1 MDKDEW
7 KSFFRFLDQASM
19 KELKQRHELL
29 SPLMRTVK
37 NREVLSDLK
46 RSLRLLEEEMLI
58 RQGQASRRATK
69 R

>member
-7 KSFFRFLDQASM
+7 KSFFRFLDQASV
-19 KELKQRHELL
+19 KELHQRHELL
-29 SPLMRTVK
+29 SPLQRTVK
-37 NREVLSDLK
+37 NAEVRSDLK

-58 RQGQASRRATK
+58 RQGQTSRRAAK

>member
-19 KELKQRHELL
+19 EELRKRHELL
-29 SPLMRTVK
+29 TPLKATVK
-37 NREVLSDLK
+37 NSEVLSDLK

-58 RQGQASRRATK
+58 RQRQASRRAAK

>member
-19 KELKQRHELL
+19 EELMKRHELL
-29 SPLMRTVK
+29 TPLRATVK
-37 NREVLSDLK
+37 NSEVLSDLK

-58 RQGQASRRATK
+58 RQRQASRRAAK